1 MLDLSGVLAPK
12 EGRDIE
18 VITQEILDAKRRGGE
33 AILTIGRCLTE
44 AKQTIPHGEWLPWLN
59 ERVEFSER
67 TARNFMRL
75 SREWSNRQALA
86 DLGAAQAL
94 TLLALPAEERE
105 SFIAE
110 NHVVGGEE
118 KTVIDM
124 TSRELERAIR
134 ERKEAQEAAA
144 KAQAEASA
152 AEQARAKM
160 AEDMKLLNARL
171 SGAQEDREQA
181 AQAVARLEAQLAE
194 LKEKPVEVAVETV
207 VDQAAIEKARAEAV
221 AGMQDKLDKAREAK
235 KRAEDKQ
242 KIAEEALEQA
252 RLQLEG
258 QARMEK
264 EKEKEDLARERPDP
278 DDCRAPRLKGGPGL
292 VSGIAWHTR
301 ADEPE
306 PGAEIIII
314 DDSGFVDS
322 NVYIGAGEVKEPWVR
337 WDEVALWT
345 QMPDGPTGTPG
356 TVVPPENGWV
366 PLQFVKGME
375 CPPSDGKYYC
385 RFDCDGTVIT
395 QVAWWDGFSKS
406 WSFKKAGAKFDA
418 KCMGWFPL
426 PDENL

>member
-12 EGRDIE
+12 EGRGIE
-18 VITQEILDAKRRGGE
+18 AITQEILDAKRRGGE

-44 AKQTIPHGEWLPWLN
+44 AKQALPHGEWLPWLN

-86 DLGAAQAL
+86 DLGAAKAL

-124 TSRELERAIR
+124 TSRELEKAIR

-160 AEDMKLLNARL
+160 EEDMKFLTARL

-207 VDQAAIEKARAEAV
+207 VDPEAIEKARAEAV
-221 AGMQDKLDKAREAK
+221 AEMQEKLDKAREAK
-235 KRAEDKQ
+235 AKADERRKQAEASVEILKKSID
-242 KIAEEALEQA
+242 E
-252 RLQLEG
+252 
-258 QARMEK
+258 MERK
-264 EKEKEDLARERPDP
+264 EKKAALGADKDLAQFEVLFDQTKETVNRMHGILIKVRSRDED
-278 DDCRAPRLKGGPGL
+278 AAGRLSKAL
-292 VSGIAWHTR
+292 A
-301 ADEPE
+301 AL
-306 PGAEIIII
+306 AE
-314 DDSGFVDS
+314 
-322 NVYIGAGEVKEPWVR
+322 AVR
-337 WDEVALWT
+337 RCAE
-345 QMPDGPTGTPG
+345 
-356 TVVPPENGWV
+356 
-366 PLQFVKGME
+366 
-375 CPPSDGKYYC
+375 
-385 RFDCDGTVIT
+385 
-395 QVAWWDGFSKS
+395 
-406 WSFKKAGAKFDA
+406 
-418 KCMGWFPL
+418 
-426 PDENL
+426 

>member
-86 DLGAAQAL
+86 DLGAAKAL

-258 QARMEK
+258 QAREEK
-264 EKEKEDLARERPDP
+264 KAALGADKDLAQFELLFDQTKDTVNRMHGIL
-278 DDCRAPRLKGGPGL
+278 LK
-292 VSGIAWHTR
+292 VRSR
-301 ADEPE
+301 DEDAA
-306 PGAEIIII
+306 GKLAKAVLALAE
-314 DDSGFVDS
+314 
-322 NVYIGAGEVKEPWVR
+322 AVR
-337 WDEVALWT
+337 RCAE
-345 QMPDGPTGTPG
+345 
-356 TVVPPENGWV
+356 
-366 PLQFVKGME
+366 
-375 CPPSDGKYYC
+375 
-385 RFDCDGTVIT
+385 
-395 QVAWWDGFSKS
+395 
-406 WSFKKAGAKFDA
+406 
-418 KCMGWFPL
+418 
-426 PDENL
+426 

>member
-12 EGRDIE
+12 EGRGIE
-18 VITQEILDAKRRGGE
+18 AITQEILDAKRRGGE

-86 DLGAAQAL
+86 DLGAAKAL

-124 TSRELERAIR
+124 TSRELEKAIR

-194 LKEKPVEVAVETV
+194 LKEKPVEVAVEPV
-207 VDQAAIEKARAEAV
+207 VDQEALEKARAEAV
-221 AGMQDKLDKAREAK
+221 AGMQDKLDQAREAK

-252 RLQLEG
+252 RLQLEE
-258 QARMEK
+258 QAREEK
-264 EKEKEDLARERPDP
+264 KAALGADKDLAQFEVLFDQTKETVNRMHGILLKVRSRDED
-278 DDCRAPRLKGGPGL
+278 AAGRLSKAL
-292 VSGIAWHTR
+292 A
-301 ADEPE
+301 AL
-306 PGAEIIII
+306 AE
-314 DDSGFVDS
+314 
-322 NVYIGAGEVKEPWVR
+322 AVR
-337 WDEVALWT
+337 RCAE
-345 QMPDGPTGTPG
+345 
-356 TVVPPENGWV
+356 
-366 PLQFVKGME
+366 
-375 CPPSDGKYYC
+375 
-385 RFDCDGTVIT
+385 
-395 QVAWWDGFSKS
+395 
-406 WSFKKAGAKFDA
+406 
-418 KCMGWFPL
+418 
-426 PDENL
+426 

>member
-75 SREWSNRQALA
+75 SREWSNRPARA
-86 DLGAAQAL
+86 GLGAAKAL

-258 QARMEK
+258 QAREEK
-264 EKEKEDLARERPDP
+264 KAALGADKDLAQFEVLFDQ
-278 DDCRAPRLKGGPGL
+278 
-292 VSGIAWHTR
+292 TQ
-301 ADEPE
+301 
-306 PGAEIIII
+306 
-314 DDSGFVDS
+314 S
-322 NVYIGAGEVKEPWVR
+322 NVYKMQGILLKVRGRDETAAGKLCKAIR
-337 WDEVALWT
+337 ALAEAV
-345 QMPDGPTGTPG
+345 GRCA
-356 TVVPPENGWV
+356 E
-366 PLQFVKGME
+366 
-375 CPPSDGKYYC
+375 
-385 RFDCDGTVIT
+385 
-395 QVAWWDGFSKS
+395 
-406 WSFKKAGAKFDA
+406 
-418 KCMGWFPL
+418 
-426 PDENL
+426 

>member
-18 VITQEILDAKRRGGE
+18 VITREILDAKRRGGE

-44 AKQTIPHGEWLPWLN
+44 AKQALPHGEWLPWLN
-59 ERVEFSER
+59 ERVELSER
-67 TARNFMRL
+67 AAQRFMRL
-75 SREWSNRQALA
+75 SREWSNPTALS
-86 DLGAAQAL
+86 DLGATKAL
-94 TLLALPAEERE
+94 ALLALPADERDQ
-105 SFIAE
+105 FIETHNVVDMSARQLEQAIKDRDEARKAAE
-110 NHVVGGEE
+110 N
-118 KTVIDM
+118 
-124 TSRELERAIR
+124 
-134 ERKEAQEAAA
+134 
-144 KAQAEASA
+144 AQAEASA

-160 AEDMKLLNARL
+160 AEDMALLNARL

-207 VDQAAIEKARAEAV
+207 VDPEAIEKARAEAV
-221 AGMQDKLDKAREAK
+221 AGMQDKLDRAREAK

-252 RLQLEG
+252 RLQLEE

-264 EKEKEDLARERPDP
+264 EKGDLARERSAP
-278 DDCRAPRLKGGPGL
+278 DDCRAPRLKGGTGL

-322 NVYIGAGEVKEPWVR
+322 NVYIGAGDVKEPGVR

-345 QMPDGPTGTPG
+345 QMPDGPTGTPDI
-356 TVVPPENGWV
+356 VAPPENGWV
-366 PLQFVKGME
+366 PLQFVRGME

-385 RFDCDGTVIT
+385 RFGCDGTVIT

-406 WSFKKAGAKFDA
+406 WSFKKAGAKIDA

>member
-86 DLGAAQAL
+86 DLGAAKAL

-194 LKEKPVEVAVETV
+194 LKEKPVEVAVEPV
-207 VDQAAIEKARAEAV
+207 VDQEALEKARAEAV
-221 AGMQDKLDKAREAK
+221 AGMQDKLDQAREAK

-258 QARMEK
+258 QAREEK
-264 EKEKEDLARERPDP
+264 KAALGADKDLAQFEVLFDQ
-278 DDCRAPRLKGGPGL
+278 
-292 VSGIAWHTR
+292 TQ
-301 ADEPE
+301 
-306 PGAEIIII
+306 
-314 DDSGFVDS
+314 S
-322 NVYIGAGEVKEPWVR
+322 NVYKMQGILLKVRGRDETAAGKLCKAIR
-337 WDEVALWT
+337 ALAEAV
-345 QMPDGPTGTPG
+345 GRCA
-356 TVVPPENGWV
+356 E
-366 PLQFVKGME
+366 
-375 CPPSDGKYYC
+375 
-385 RFDCDGTVIT
+385 
-395 QVAWWDGFSKS
+395 
-406 WSFKKAGAKFDA
+406 
-418 KCMGWFPL
+418 
-426 PDENL
+426 

>member
-18 VITQEILDAKRRGGE
+18 VITREILDAKRRGGE

-44 AKQTIPHGEWLPWLN
+44 AKQALPHGEWLPWLN
-59 ERVEFSER
+59 ERVELSER
-67 TARNFMRL
+67 AAQRFMRL
-75 SREWSNRQALA
+75 SRERSNPTALS
-86 DLGAAQAL
+86 DLGATKAL
-94 TLLALPAEERE
+94 ALLALPADERDQ
-105 SFIAE
+105 FIETHNVVDMSARQLEQAIKDRDEARKAAE
-110 NHVVGGEE
+110 
-118 KTVIDM
+118 T
-124 TSRELERAIR
+124 
-134 ERKEAQEAAA
+134 
-144 KAQAEASA
+144 AQAEASA

-160 AEDMKLLNARL
+160 AEDMALLNARL

-181 AQAVARLEAQLAE
+181 SQAVARLEAQLAE

-207 VDQAAIEKARAEAV
+207 VDPEAIEKARAEAV
-221 AGMQDKLDKAREAK
+221 AEMQGKLDQAREAK

-252 RLQLEG
+252 RLQLEE
-258 QARMEK
+258 QARAEK
-264 EKEKEDLARERPDP
+264 EKGDLARERPDP

-406 WSFKKAGAKFDA
+406 WSFKKAGAKIDA

>member
-75 SREWSNRQALA
+75 SREWSNRHALA
-86 DLGAAQAL
+86 DLGAAKAL

-258 QARMEK
+258 QAREEK
-264 EKEKEDLARERPDP
+264 KAALGADKDLAQFEVLFDQ
-278 DDCRAPRLKGGPGL
+278 
-292 VSGIAWHTR
+292 TQ
-301 ADEPE
+301 
-306 PGAEIIII
+306 
-314 DDSGFVDS
+314 S
-322 NVYIGAGEVKEPWVR
+322 NVYKMQGILLKVRGRDETAAGKLCKAIR
-337 WDEVALWT
+337 ALAEAV
-345 QMPDGPTGTPG
+345 GRCA
-356 TVVPPENGWV
+356 E
-366 PLQFVKGME
+366 
-375 CPPSDGKYYC
+375 
-385 RFDCDGTVIT
+385 
-395 QVAWWDGFSKS
+395 
-406 WSFKKAGAKFDA
+406 
-418 KCMGWFPL
+418 
-426 PDENL
+426 

>member
-86 DLGAAQAL
+86 DLGAAKAL

-160 AEDMKLLNARL
+160 AEDMALLNARL

-258 QARMEK
+258 QAREEK
-264 EKEKEDLARERPDP
+264 KAALGADKDLAQFEVLFDQ
-278 DDCRAPRLKGGPGL
+278 
-292 VSGIAWHTR
+292 TQ
-301 ADEPE
+301 
-306 PGAEIIII
+306 
-314 DDSGFVDS
+314 S
-322 NVYIGAGEVKEPWVR
+322 NVYKMQGILLKVRGRDETAAGKLCKAIR
-337 WDEVALWT
+337 ALAEAV
-345 QMPDGPTGTPG
+345 GRCA
-356 TVVPPENGWV
+356 E
-366 PLQFVKGME
+366 
-375 CPPSDGKYYC
+375 
-385 RFDCDGTVIT
+385 
-395 QVAWWDGFSKS
+395 
-406 WSFKKAGAKFDA
+406 
-418 KCMGWFPL
+418 
-426 PDENL
+426 

>member
-18 VITQEILDAKRRGGE
+18 VITREILDAKRRGGE
-33 AILTIGRCLTE
+33 AILTIGRCRTE
-44 AKQTIPHGEWLPWLN
+44 AKQAIPHGEWLPWLN
-59 ERVEFSER
+59 ERVELSER
-67 TARNFMRL
+67 AAQRFMRL
-75 SREWSNRQALA
+75 SREWSNPTALS
-86 DLGAAQAL
+86 DLGATKAL
-94 TLLALPAEERE
+94 ALLALPADERDQ
-105 SFIAE
+105 FIETHNVVDMSARQLEQAIKDRDEARKAAE
-110 NHVVGGEE
+110 
-118 KTVIDM
+118 T
-124 TSRELERAIR
+124 
-134 ERKEAQEAAA
+134 
-144 KAQAEASA
+144 AQAEASA

-160 AEDMKLLNARL
+160 EEDMKLLNARL

-181 AQAVARLEAQLAE
+181 AQAVAQLAE

-207 VDQAAIEKARAEAV
+207 VDPEAIEKARAEAV
-221 AGMQDKLDKAREAK
+221 AEMQEKLDKAREAK

-252 RLQLEG
+252 RLQLEE
-258 QARMEK
+258 QARAEK
-264 EKEKEDLARERPDP
+264 EKGDLARERPDP

-301 ADEPE
+301 VDEPE

-322 NVYIGAGEVKEPWVR
+322 NVYIGAGDVKEPGVR

-406 WSFKKAGAKFDA
+406 WSFKKAGAKIDA